1 MLNLILGSLIILLLI
16 TNLACSQNKN
26 EEEIFKTYCA
36 TCHGEDMRGG
46 NSSSL
51 IDGEWEFG
59 ADERAMANNIK
70 FGIEQY
76 GMPAFGNSITDEE
89 IAELIAYIIEEKES
103 SSKSEVVFEKQIE
116 TFDYKVNI
124 EIILENLDNPWGIAF
139 INPVKALITEKSGR
153 LRIIE
158 NDKLLSKPVMGIPEV
173 FDHGQGGL
181 LDVAVDPD
189 YEKNGWVYLSYSHE
203 IDGEGMTKIIRG
215 KIVDNKWTNEEVLF
229 QAPADSYLDKKHHFG
244 SRIVFDKKG
253 HLYFSIGDRGKRNDA
268 QNLLKPNGKIHR
280 IFMDG
285 KIPHDNPFLDM
296 EGAIPSIFAY
306 GSRNSQ
312 GLAIDPET
320 DLLWSTEHGQ
330 KGGDELNIIRSGK
343 NYGWAAVTYGRNY
356 DGSVSTEETKL
367 PGMEIPIIYWRP
379 SIAACGLDFYSG
391 NLFPK
396 WKGHLLAG
404 ALKFEEVKIL
414 DIEEG
419 RVIHQE
425 TLIKDMGRVRDVT
438 ESPDGSIYI
447 LLNDPGKLLRLTP
460 EN

>member
-1 MLNLILGSLIILLLI
+1 MLNLILRFLIILLFI
-16 TNLACSQNKN
+16 TNIACSQNKKG
-26 EEEIFKTYCA
+26 EETYKTYCA

-51 IDGEWEFG
+51 IDSEWKFG
-59 ADERAMANNIK
+59 ADKRALENNIK
-70 FGIEQY
+70 FGIENS
-76 GMPAFGNSITDEE
+76 GMPAFGNTITDAD
-89 IAELIAYIIEEKES
+89 IAELLNYIMEEKGS
-103 SSKSEVVFEKQIE
+103 GSDSKVEYEKQIE

-124 EIILENLDNPWGIAF
+124 EIISENLDEPWGIAF
-139 INPVKALITEKSGR
+139 LNPVKALITEKSGR

-158 NDKLLSKPVMGIPEV
+158 NDELLSEPVAGIPEV
-173 FDHGQGGL
+173 FAYGQGGL

-189 YEKNGWVYLSYSHE
+189 YEKNGWIYLSYSHE
-203 IDGEGMTKIIRG
+203 IDDEGMTKIVRG
-215 KIVDNKWTNEEVLF
+215 KIIENNWTNEEVLF
-229 QAPADSYLDKKHHFG
+229 QAPSDSYRETKHHFG
-244 SRIVFDKKG
+244 SRIVFDNKG
-253 HLYFSIGDRGKRNDA
+253 HLYFSIGDRGKRDDA
-268 QNLLKPNGKIHR
+268 QNLMKPNGKIHR
-280 IFMDG
+280 IFRDG
-285 KIPHDNPFLDM
+285 KIPTDNPFLSV

-343 NYGWAAVTYGRNY
+343 NYGWADVTYGRNY
-356 DGSVSTEETKL
+356 DGSISTEETKL
-367 PGMEIPIIYWRP
+367 PGMEIPIIFWRP
-379 SIAACGLDFYSG
+379 SIATCGLDYYSG

-425 TLIKDMGRVRDVT
+425 TLIKDMGRVRDVSQ
-438 ESPDGSIYI
+438 SPDGSIYI
-447 LLNDPGKLLRLTP
+447 LLNDPGKILRLTP